1 MAPRKR
7 SSFELKASCARAGR
21 IRQREKEEHLLL
33 SRRGVTEF
41 LLGVRCEIET
51 FEARIIPGEPLARML
66 DGGVFGWDEN
76 HPLTDARNLCRKIVA
91 DENQTEESKAE
102 CVVFL
107 AALDDGFTRDHF
119 IDPVACENGQM
130 ALDTFCDDDFT
141 CWYWTVFRMADLC
154 GSKHANGERLYTR
167 SEMSFADGVAEVL
180 DRTNEA
186 LRAANLP
193 FLR

>member
-7 SSFELKASCARAGR
+7 SSFELKNSCARAGR
-21 IRQREKEEHLLL
+21 IRQREQQERLLL
-33 SRRGVTEF
+33 SQRGVTEF
-41 LLGVRCEIET
+41 LLGVRSEIET

-102 CVVFL
+102 CITFL
-107 AALDDGFTRDHF
+107 AALEDGPSRGHF
-119 IDPVACENGQM
+119 IDPVAVENGQT

-154 GSKHANGERLYTR
+154 GSKHATGERLYKR
-167 SEMSFADGVAEVL
+167 SEMAFADGVAAIL
-180 DRTNEA
+180 NRTNEA
-186 LRAANLP
+186 LQASNLP
-193 FLR
+193 LLR